1 MNKDQ
6 EIIHGFRSSAK
17 TMGLL
22 FVTIA
27 LVCNF
32 IPAVYV
38 STITGQFP
46 SVGQLLQLWLAAA
59 AAFGVGYIVQPV
71 SFFPIV
77 NMAGTFMCWICGN
90 VGEVR
95 APAANMAQ
103 KVTNCEQGTP
113 KAEIMS
119 CIGICASVFVT
130 VIMISFFA
138 LVGAQVMP
146 LMPKFVMKMF
156 GFVLPCVL
164 GAVYA
169 DLASKNFVLGV
180 IILLSSLAGIM
191 IVPKLGIP
199 GGLTMLINIIIAVLI
214 ARAYFMAT
222 NKK

>member
-6 EIIHGFRSSAK
+6 EIIQGFRSSAK

-27 LVCNF
+27 LICNF
-32 IPAVYV
+32 IPAIYV

-46 SVGQLLQLWLAAA
+46 SVSQLLQLWLAAA

-164 GAVYA
+164 GSVYA

>member
-6 EIIHGFRSSAK
+6 EVIQGFRSSAK

-32 IPAVYV
+32 VPAVYV
-38 STITGQFP
+38 SMVTGQFP
-46 SVGQLLQLWLAAA
+46 AVGDLIKLWLAAA

-77 NMAGTFMCWICGN
+77 NLAGTFMCWICGN

-130 VIMISFFA
+130 VIMITFFA
-138 LVGAQVMP
+138 LVGAQIMP

-180 IILLSSLAGIM
+180 IIMISSLAGIM

-199 GGLTMLINIIIAVLI
+199 GGLTMLINIVIAVLI
-214 ARAYFMAT
+214 ARGYFMAT
-222 NKK
+222 NKG

>member
-1 MNKDQ
+1 MNKEQ
-6 EIIHGFRSSAK
+6 EVIQGFRSSAK
-17 TMGLL
+17 TLGFI

-32 IPAVYV
+32 VPAIYV

-46 SVGQLLQLWLAAA
+46 SVSQLLQLWLAAA

-77 NMAGTFMCWICGN
+77 NMAGTFMCWMTGN

-130 VIMISFFA
+130 IIMITFFA

-146 LMPKFVMKMF
+146 LMPKFVMKAF

-169 DLASKNFVLGV
+169 DLASKNFVLG
-180 IILLSSLAGIM
+180 IIIMLTSIGGILV
-191 IVPKLGIP
+191 VPKLGIP
-199 GGLTMLINIIIAVLI
+199 GGMTMLINIIIAVLV
-214 ARAYFMAT
+214 ARCYFMAT
-222 NKK
+222 KK

>member
-6 EIIHGFRSSAK
+6 EIIQGFRSSAK

-27 LVCNF
+27 LICNF
-32 IPAVYV
+32 IPAIYV

-130 VIMISFFA
+130 IIMITFFA

>member
-1 MNKDQ
+1 MNKEQ
-6 EIIHGFRSSAK
+6 EVIQGFRSSAK
-17 TMGLL
+17 TLGFV

-32 IPAVYV
+32 VPAIYV

-46 SVGQLLQLWLAAA
+46 SVSQLLQLWLAAA

-77 NMAGTFMCWICGN
+77 NRAGTFMCWIAGN

-130 VIMISFFA
+130 IIMITFFA
-138 LVGAQVMP
+138 LVGAQIMP
-146 LMPKFVMKMF
+146 LMPKFVMKAF

-180 IILLSSLAGIM
+180 IIMLTSIGGILV
-191 IVPKLGIP
+191 VPKLGIP
-199 GGLTMLINIIIAVLI
+199 SGVTMLINIIIAVLV
-214 ARAYFMAT
+214 ARCYFMAT
-222 NKK
+222 KK

>member
-6 EIIHGFRSSAK
+6 EIIQGFRSSAK

-32 IPAVYV
+32 IPAIYV

-46 SVGQLLQLWLAAA
+46 AVGDLVKLWLAAA

-169 DLASKNFVLGV
+169 DLASKTSYWA
-180 IILLSSLAGIM
+180 LS
-191 IVPKLGIP
+191 
-199 GGLTMLINIIIAVLI
+199 
-214 ARAYFMAT
+214 F
-222 NKK
+222 

>member
-1 MNKDQ
+1 MNKEQ
-6 EIIHGFRSSAK
+6 EVIQGFRSSAK
-17 TMGLL
+17 TMGLI

-27 LVCNF
+27 LICNF

-38 STITGQFP
+38 SMVTGQFP
-46 SVGQLLQLWLAAA
+46 AVGDLVKLWLAAA

-77 NMAGTFMCWICGN
+77 NLAGTFMCWICGN

-169 DLASKNFVLGV
+169 DLASKNFVLG
-180 IILLSSLAGIM
+180 SSRSSS
-191 IVPKLGIP
+191 
-199 GGLTMLINIIIAVLI
+199 INCFLFISRWL
-214 ARAYFMAT
+214 
-222 NKK
+222 

>member
-6 EIIHGFRSSAK
+6 EIIQGFRSSAK

-27 LVCNF
+27 LICNF
-32 IPAVYV
+32 IPAIYV

-46 SVGQLLQLWLAAA
+46 SVSQLLQLWLAAA

-199 GGLTMLINIIIAVLI
+199 GGLTMLINIIVAVLI

>member
-6 EIIHGFRSSAK
+6 EIIQGFRSSAK

-32 IPAVYV
+32 IPAIYV

-46 SVGQLLQLWLAAA
+46 AVGDLVKLWLAAA

-130 VIMISFFA
+130 VIMITFFA

-180 IILLSSLAGIM
+180 IIMISSLAGIM

-199 GGLTMLINIIIAVLI
+199 GGLTMLINIVIAVLI

-222 NKK
+222 NKN

>member
-6 EIIHGFRSSAK
+6 EIIQGFRSSAK

-27 LVCNF
+27 LICNF
-32 IPAVYV
+32 IPAIYV

-46 SVGQLLQLWLAAA
+46 SVSQLLQLWLAAA

-146 LMPKFVMKMF
+146 LMPKFVMKAF

-169 DLASKNFVLGV
+169 DLASKNFVLG
-180 IILLSSLAGIM
+180 IIIMLTSIAGIL

-199 GGLTMLINIIIAVLI
+199 GGMTMLINIIIAVLI

>member
-1 MNKDQ
+1 
-6 EIIHGFRSSAK
+6 
-17 TMGLL
+17 MGLL

-214 ARAYFMAT
+214 ARAYFVAT

>member
-6 EIIHGFRSSAK
+6 EIIQGFRSSAK

-27 LVCNF
+27 LICNF
-32 IPAVYV
+32 IPAIYV

-113 KAEIMS
+113 KVEIMS

>member
-6 EIIHGFRSSAK
+6 EIIQGFRSSAK

-27 LVCNF
+27 LICNF
-32 IPAVYV
+32 IPAIYV

-46 SVGQLLQLWLAAA
+46 AVGDLVKLWLAAA

-180 IILLSSLAGIM
+180 IILITSLAGIM

-199 GGLTMLINIIIAVLI
+199 GGLTMLINIVIAVLI

>member
-6 EIIHGFRSSAK
+6 EIIQGFRSSAK

-27 LVCNF
+27 LICNF
-32 IPAVYV
+32 IPAIYV

-77 NMAGTFMCWICGN
+77 NMAGTFICSICGN

>member
-6 EIIHGFRSSAK
+6 EIIQGFRSSAK

-46 SVGQLLQLWLAAA
+46 SVSQLLQLWLAAA

>member
-6 EIIHGFRSSAK
+6 EIIQGFRSSAK

-32 IPAVYV
+32 IPAIYV

-46 SVGQLLQLWLAAA
+46 AVGDLVKLWLAAA

-130 VIMISFFA
+130 VIMITFFA

-180 IILLSSLAGIM
+180 IIMISSLAGIM

-199 GGLTMLINIIIAVLI
+199 GGLTMLINIVIAVLI

>member
-6 EIIHGFRSSAK
+6 EIIQGFRSSAK

-27 LVCNF
+27 LICNF
-32 IPAVYV
+32 IPAIYV

-46 SVGQLLQLWLAAA
+46 AVGDLVKLWLAAA

-180 IILLSSLAGIM
+180 IILISSLAGIM

-199 GGLTMLINIIIAVLI
+199 GGLTMLINIVIAVLI

>member
-1 MNKDQ
+1 
-6 EIIHGFRSSAK
+6 
-17 TMGLL
+17 
-22 FVTIA
+22 
-27 LVCNF
+27 
-32 IPAVYV
+32 
-38 STITGQFP
+38 
-46 SVGQLLQLWLAAA
+46 
-59 AAFGVGYIVQPV
+59 
-71 SFFPIV
+71 
-77 NMAGTFMCWICGN
+77 MAGTFMCWIAGN

-130 VIMISFFA
+130 IIMITFFA

-146 LMPKFVMKMF
+146 LMPKFVMKAF

-180 IILLSSLAGIM
+180 IIMLTSIGGILV
-191 IVPKLGIP
+191 VPKLGIP
-199 GGLTMLINIIIAVLI
+199 GGMTMLINIIIAVLV

-222 NKK
+222 KK

>member
-6 EIIHGFRSSAK
+6 EIIQGFRSSAK

-27 LVCNF
+27 LICNF

-46 SVGQLLQLWLAAA
+46 AVGDLVKLWLAAA

-180 IILLSSLAGIM
+180 IILITSLAGIM

-199 GGLTMLINIIIAVLI
+199 GGLTMLINIVIAVLI

>member
-6 EIIHGFRSSAK
+6 EIIQGFRSSAK

-27 LVCNF
+27 LICNF
-32 IPAVYV
+32 IPAIYV

>member
-1 MNKDQ
+1 MNKEQ
-6 EIIHGFRSSAK
+6 EVIQGFRSSAK
-17 TMGLL
+17 TLGFV

-32 IPAVYV
+32 VPAIYV

-46 SVGQLLQLWLAAA
+46 SVSQLLQLWVAAA

-130 VIMISFFA
+130 IIMITFFA

-180 IILLSSLAGIM
+180 IIMLTSIAGIL

-199 GGLTMLINIIIAVLI
+199 GGMTMLINIIIAVLV
-214 ARAYFMAT
+214 ARCYFMAT
-222 NKK
+222 KK

>member
-1 MNKDQ
+1 MNKEQ
-6 EIIHGFRSSAK
+6 EVIQGFRSSAK
-17 TMGLL
+17 TLGFI

-32 IPAVYV
+32 VPAIYV

-46 SVGQLLQLWLAAA
+46 SVSQLLQLWLAAA

-77 NMAGTFMCWICGN
+77 NMAGTFMCWIAGN

-130 VIMISFFA
+130 VIMISFFIIMLTSIGGI
-138 LVGAQVMP
+138 LV
-146 LMPKFVMKMF
+146 
-156 GFVLPCVL
+156 
-164 GAVYA
+164 
-169 DLASKNFVLGV
+169 
-180 IILLSSLAGIM
+180 
-191 IVPKLGIP
+191 VPKLGIP
-199 GGLTMLINIIIAVLI
+199 GGMTMLINIIIAVLV
-214 ARAYFMAT
+214 ARCYFMAT
-222 NKK
+222 KK

>member
-6 EIIHGFRSSAK
+6 EIIQGFRSSAK

-199 GGLTMLINIIIAVLI
+199 GGLTMLINIVIAVLI

>member
-6 EIIHGFRSSAK
+6 EIIQGFRSSAK

-27 LVCNF
+27 LICNF
-32 IPAVYV
+32 IPAIYV

-130 VIMISFFA
+130 IIMITFFA
-138 LVGAQVMP
+138 LVGAQIMP
-146 LMPKFVMKMF
+146 LMPKFVMKAF

-180 IILLSSLAGIM
+180 IIMLTSIAGIL

-199 GGLTMLINIIIAVLI
+199 GGMTMLINIIIAVLV
-214 ARAYFMAT
+214 ARCYFMAT
-222 NKK
+222 KK

>member
-1 MNKDQ
+1 MNKEQ
-6 EIIHGFRSSAK
+6 EAIQGFRSSAK

-38 STITGQFP
+38 STMTGQFP
-46 SVGQLLQLWLAAA
+46 SVGQLFQLWLAAA

-77 NMAGTFMCWICGN
+77 NLAGTFMCWICGN

-130 VIMISFFA
+130 VIMITFFA

-180 IILLSSLAGIM
+180 IIMISSLAGIL

-199 GGLTMLINIIIAVLI
+199 GGVTMLINIIIAVLI
-214 ARAYFMAT
+214 ARVYFKAT
-222 NKK
+222 KK

>member
-6 EIIHGFRSSAK
+6 EIIQGFRSSAK

-32 IPAVYV
+32 IPAIYV

-46 SVGQLLQLWLAAA
+46 AVGDLVKLWLAAA

-180 IILLSSLAGIM
+180 IILISSLAGIM

-199 GGLTMLINIIIAVLI
+199 GGLTMLINIVIAVLI

>member
-1 MNKDQ
+1 
-6 EIIHGFRSSAK
+6 
-17 TMGLL
+17 
-22 FVTIA
+22 
-27 LVCNF
+27 
-32 IPAVYV
+32 
-38 STITGQFP
+38 
-46 SVGQLLQLWLAAA
+46 
-59 AAFGVGYIVQPV
+59 
-71 SFFPIV
+71 
-77 NMAGTFMCWICGN
+77 MAGTFMCWICGN

>member
-6 EIIHGFRSSAK
+6 EIIQGFRSSAK

-180 IILLSSLAGIM
+180 IILISSLAGIM

-199 GGLTMLINIIIAVLI
+199 GGLTMLINIVIAVLI

>member
-1 MNKDQ
+1 MNKEQ
-6 EIIHGFRSSAK
+6 EIIQGFRSSAK
-17 TMGLL
+17 TLGFV

-32 IPAVYV
+32 VPAIYV

-46 SVGQLLQLWLAAA
+46 SVSQLLQLWVAAA

-130 VIMISFFA
+130 VIMITFFA

-180 IILLSSLAGIM
+180 IIMLTSIAGIL

-199 GGLTMLINIIIAVLI
+199 GGMTMLINIIIAVLV
-214 ARAYFMAT
+214 ARCYFMAT
-222 NKK
+222 KK

>member
-6 EIIHGFRSSAK
+6 EIIQGFRSSAK

-32 IPAVYV
+32 IPAIYV

-46 SVGQLLQLWLAAA
+46 AVGDLVKLWLAAA

-180 IILLSSLAGIM
+180 IILISSLAGIM

>member
-6 EIIHGFRSSAK
+6 EIIQGFRSSAK

-32 IPAVYV
+32 IPAIYV

-46 SVGQLLQLWLAAA
+46 SVGDLVKLWLAAA

>member
-6 EIIHGFRSSAK
+6 EIIQGFRSSAK

-46 SVGQLLQLWLAAA
+46 SVSQLLQLWLAAA

-130 VIMISFFA
+130 VIMITFFA

-180 IILLSSLAGIM
+180 IIMLTSIAGIL

-199 GGLTMLINIIIAVLI
+199 GGMTMLINIIIAVLV
-214 ARAYFMAT
+214 ARCYFMAT
-222 NKK
+222 KK

>member
-6 EIIHGFRSSAK
+6 EIIQGFRSSAK

-27 LVCNF
+27 LICNF

-46 SVGQLLQLWLAAA
+46 SVSQLLQLWLAAA

>member
-1 MNKDQ
+1 MNKEQ
-6 EIIHGFRSSAK
+6 EVIQGFRSSAK
-17 TMGLL
+17 TLGFV

-32 IPAVYV
+32 VPAIYV

-46 SVGQLLQLWLAAA
+46 SVSQLLQLWVAAA

-130 VIMISFFA
+130 IIMITFFA

-146 LMPKFVMKMF
+146 LMPKFVMKAF

-180 IILLSSLAGIM
+180 IIMLTSIAGIL

-199 GGLTMLINIIIAVLI
+199 GGMTMLINIIIAVLV
-214 ARAYFMAT
+214 ARCYFMAT
-222 NKK
+222 KK

>member
-6 EIIHGFRSSAK
+6 EIIQGFRSSAK

-27 LVCNF
+27 LICNF
-32 IPAVYV
+32 IPAIYV

-130 VIMISFFA
+130 IIMITFFA

-146 LMPKFVMKMF
+146 LMPKFVMKAF

>member
-6 EIIHGFRSSAK
+6 EIIQGFRSSAK

-27 LVCNF
+27 LICNF

-180 IILLSSLAGIM
+180 IILISSLAGIM

>member
-6 EIIHGFRSSAK
+6 EIIQGFRSSAK

-27 LVCNF
+27 LICNF
-32 IPAVYV
+32 IPAIYV

-46 SVGQLLQLWLAAA
+46 SVSQLLQLWLAAA

-130 VIMISFFA
+130 VIMITFFA

-180 IILLSSLAGIM
+180 IIMLTSIAGIL

-199 GGLTMLINIIIAVLI
+199 GGMTMLINIIIAVLV
-214 ARAYFMAT
+214 ARCYFMAT
-222 NKK
+222 KK

>member
-6 EIIHGFRSSAK
+6 EIIQGFRSSAK

-27 LVCNF
+27 LICNF
-32 IPAVYV
+32 IPAIYV

-46 SVGQLLQLWLAAA
+46 SVSQLLQLWLAAA

>member
-1 MNKDQ
+1 MNKEQ
-6 EIIHGFRSSAK
+6 EVIQGFRSSAK
-17 TMGLL
+17 TLGFI

-32 IPAVYV
+32 VPAIYV

-46 SVGQLLQLWLAAA
+46 SVSQLLQLWLAAA

-130 VIMISFFA
+130 IIMITFFA

-146 LMPKFVMKMF
+146 LMPKFVMKAF

-180 IILLSSLAGIM
+180 IIMLTSIAGIL

-199 GGLTMLINIIIAVLI
+199 GGMTMLINIIIAVLV

-222 NKK
+222 KK